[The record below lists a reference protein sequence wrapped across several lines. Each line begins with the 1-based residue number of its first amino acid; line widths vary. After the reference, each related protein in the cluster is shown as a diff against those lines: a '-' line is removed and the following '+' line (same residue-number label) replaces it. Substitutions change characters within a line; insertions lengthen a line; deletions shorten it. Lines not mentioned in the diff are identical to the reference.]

1 MKLFRLAPI
10 ALAFALG
17 GCSVQSTAPQSKET
31 VSVQSLL
38 SVPANLEA
46 SNPFLNAY
54 KTPYGVP
61 DFTAI
66 RDEHYLPTFV
76 AAMAQQKAQIAA
88 IVANPDAPS
97 FANTIEAFEF
107 SGGLLTRVSDVFFNL
122 RGSSSNDE
130 IRKISKEVIPML
142 SAHQDDVFLNQAFF
156 KRVKAVYDKKET
168 FNLTIAQT
176 RLLNDFYQEF
186 VRGGANLNAQDKDK
200 YRELNKELSSLSL
213 QFGDNVLQET
223 KSFEYYVTD
232 KAMLSGIP
240 DSVVASAAQS
250 AADKGKEGQW
260 LFIASRPSVTPVIT
274 FADNRELR
282 EAMYKGYTMRG
293 DNDNANDNK
302 VIVAKMAS
310 LRAERAQ
317 LLGFETH
324 AHYVLGER
332 TAQTPEAVY
341 ALLEKIWPAALAKAK
356 EEVKDIQAYIDN
368 EKGGFK
374 AQAWDYL
381 YYAEKIR
388 KDRYDLDE
396 QEIKAYFS
404 LDATLDGVFYAASRL
419 YGLQFK
425 ERKDI
430 PVYNPDVRAF
440 EINDKDGS
448 FIGIYYAD
456 FYVRDGKRGGAWM
469 SSFQKQSNMNG
480 EYKHPFIV
488 NVLNYPKPVGDKP
501 VLLTF
506 DQASTLFHEFGHA
519 LHGLL
524 SEGNYLSQTG
534 TSVPR
539 DYVEFPS
546 QVNENWMTE
555 PEVLSHFAKHY
566 QTGEVIPKKLIDKI
580 NAASKFNAGFATVE
594 YMAATYL
601 DLDWHSLKDTEIRD
615 AREFEKKSLASI
627 GLIDEIAPR
636 YRSTYFQH
644 IFSGGY
650 SAGYYSYIWADQ
662 FGADGYEAFR
672 ENGAFDQ
679 KTANA
684 FREHVLSKGG
694 TDDVLERYRR
704 FRGAD
709 PKIEPLLRS
718 RGLID

>member
-10 ALAFALG
+10 ALALTISA
-17 GCSVQSTAPQSKET
+17 CNAPSTAPQAEQT
-31 VSVQSLL
+31 TSVATLL
-38 SVPANLEA
+38 AVPTQLDAA
-46 SNPFLNAY
+46 NPFINAY
-54 KTPYGVP
+54 NTPHGVP
-61 DFTAI
+61 DFGAI
-66 RDEHYLPTFV
+66 RDEHFLPAFK

-88 IVANPDAPS
+88 IVANPDAPT
-97 FANTIEAFEF
+97 FENTIEAYEF
-107 SGGLLTRVSDVFFNL
+107 SGGLLTRVADVFFNL
-122 RGSSSNDE
+122 RGSNSNDN
-130 IRKISKEVIPML
+130 IRKISKEIIPQL
-142 SAHQDDVFLNQAFF
+142 SAHEGDIFLNQEFF
-156 KRVKAVYDKKET
+156 KRVKAVYQQKAKL
-168 FNLTIAQT
+168 NLSVEKT
-176 RLLNDFYQEF
+176 RLLDDLYQEF
-186 VRGGANLNAQDKDK
+186 IRGGANLSEQDKEK
-200 YRELNKELSSLSL
+200 YRELSKELSSLSL
-213 QFGDNVLQET
+213 QFGDNVLKET
-223 KSFEYYVTD
+223 KGFEYYVTD
-232 KAMLSGIP
+232 KAMLSGLP
-240 DSVVASAAQS
+240 ESVIAGAAQS
-250 AADKGKEGQW
+250 AADKGKTGQW
-260 LFIASRPSVTPVIT
+260 LFVASRPSVTPVLT
-274 FADNRELR
+274 FADNREFR

-302 VIVAKMAS
+302 KIVAKMAS
-310 LRAERAQ
+310 LRAEKAQ

-356 EEVKDIQAYIDN
+356 EEVKDIQAYIDKD
-368 EKGGFK
+368 KGGFK

-396 QEIKAYFS
+396 EQIKAYFS

-425 ERKDI
+425 KRTDL
-430 PVYNPDVRAF
+430 PVYHPDVRTY
-440 EINDKDGS
+440 EISDKDGS

-469 SSFQKQSNMNG
+469 SSFQKQSNVNG

-524 SEGNYLSQTG
+524 STGHYHSQTG

-555 PEVLSHFAKHY
+555 PEVLSYFAKHY
-566 QTGEVIPKKLIDKI
+566 QTGEVIPDALIKKI

-601 DLDWHSLKDTEIRD
+601 DLDWHSLKDTKVRD
-615 AREFEKKSLASI
+615 AREFEKQSLAKI
-627 GLIDEIAPR
+627 GLIPEIAPR

-672 ENGAFDQ
+672 ENGAFDK
-679 KTANA
+679 KTADA

-694 TDDVLERYRR
+694 TDDVLERYRK

>member
-10 ALAFALG
+10 ALALTISA
-17 GCSVQSTAPQSKET
+17 CNAPTTAPQAEQT
-31 VSVQSLL
+31 TSVASLL
-38 SVPANLEA
+38 AVPAQLEA
-46 SNPFLNAY
+46 TNPFLNAY

-66 RDEHYLPTFV
+66 KDDHYLPAFN
-76 AAMAQQKAQIAA
+76 AAMAQQKAQIDA
-88 IVANPDAPS
+88 IVANPDAPT
-97 FANTIEAFEF
+97 FENTIEAYEF
-107 SGGLLTRVSDVFFNL
+107 SGALLTRVSDIFFNL
-122 RGSSSNDE
+122 RGSSSNDNIRQISSE
-130 IRKISKEVIPML
+130 IIPQL
-142 SAHQDDVFLNQAFF
+142 SAHQDDIFLNQGFF
-156 KRVKAVYDKKET
+156 KRVKAVFQQKET
-168 FNLTIAQT
+168 LGLSVAQT
-176 RLLNDFYQEF
+176 RLLDTLYEQF
-186 VRGGANLNAQDKDK
+186 VRGGANLSDADKEK
-200 YRELNKELSSLSL
+200 YRALNKELSSLSL
-213 QFGDNVLQET
+213 AFGDNVLKET

-232 KAMLSGIP
+232 KAMLSGLP
-240 DSVVASAAQS
+240 ESVIAGAAQS
-250 AADKGKEGQW
+250 AADNGKEGQW
-260 LFIASRPSVTPVIT
+260 LFIASRPSVTPVLT
-274 FADNRELR
+274 SADNREFR

-302 VIVAKMAS
+302 KIVAKMAS
-310 LRAERAQ
+310 LRAEKAQ
-317 LLGFETH
+317 LLGYETH

-356 EEVKDIQAYIDN
+356 AEVKDIQAYIDK

-374 AQAWDYL
+374 AEAWDYL

-396 QEIKAYFS
+396 EQIKAYFS
-404 LDATLDGVFYAASRL
+404 LDATLDGVFYAATRL

-430 PVYNPDVRAF
+430 PVYHPDVRVY
-440 EINDKDGS
+440 EISDKDGS
-448 FIGIYYAD
+448 FIGIYYGD

-524 SEGNYLSQTG
+524 STGNYLSQTG

-546 QVNENWMTE
+546 QVNENWMVE
-555 PEVLSHFAKHY
+555 PEVLSYFAKHY
-566 QTGEVIPKKLIDKI
+566 ETGEVIPDALIKKI

-601 DLDWHSLKDTEIRD
+601 DLDWHSLKDTKIRD
-615 AREFEKKSLASI
+615 ARKFEKESLEKI
-627 GLIDEIAPR
+627 GLISEIAPR

-694 TDDVLERYRR
+694 TDDVLERYRK